1 MQLNLIPDTIVKRTS
16 SMSSQK
22 GKTSLNWS
30 LVALIILVGGLLTLI
45 CTNERSLFL
54 SLPHP
59 PKTPIEYTRIEL
71 SSEAKDDL
79 ERLGLT
85 PKNPVE
91 VKNPLTGE
99 KKTVHGRFLHV
110 TDFHPDPYYKPGLS
124 ISEMCHTGKGDAS
137 KYGDAILGCD
147 APLDLVY
154 NTIDWIEDNLKDKI
168 DFIVWTGDNVRH
180 DNDRDFPRFELDI
193 FDSNEKISKVMHD
206 KFDVLPIPSLGN
218 NDVYP
223 HNLFAEG
230 PTLQTREFYKIWRP
244 YIPQAQLHLFNKG
257 AYFFQEVIPGQL
269 AVLSINTLYLYKS
282 NPLVDSCDRKKDPGY
297 KIFKWLGYVL
307 KEMRARGMK
316 VWLTGHVPPTPK
328 NYDISCLRK
337 YIMWTHEYRDVI
349 IGGLYGHM
357 NIDHWV
363 PLDAKMAYDSFETKF
378 KTLMR
383 ERDFTTFAEDEEE
396 SITLEEVYDAFNSSI
411 HHDSIEEAPGVVDF
425 ARDIHVEAGVPKN
438 KVTYMNTVRETMYAD
453 IKKAKKCGKLSER
466 YSVAHVSASVVPT
479 FNPGFRIWEYNI
491 TDLHSVKSDVE
502 SWDSFFSKI
511 DVLLE
516 SDDGA
521 EYHES
526 FVALNDKMNA
536 FKKDKTIPPK
546 MPKNLPLGP
555 AYDRQ
560 LFTPERYVQYYL
572 DLKGINEGKKDFDYE
587 LEYSTDRYDMKDLTV
602 SEWLKLGRRLGE
614 PVNQNSKSMPKKE
627 SKKKGKKLE
636 VLWKQFLK
644 HTFIDSNYENLDYG
658 ITG

>member
-1 MQLNLIPDTIVKRTS
+1 MV
-16 SMSSQK
+16 
-22 GKTSLNWS
+22 SLQNEKKPLRWS
-30 LVALIILVGGLLTLI
+30 LVVLLIILGAFASLLLS
-45 CTNERSLFL
+45 NELWLFL
-54 SLPHP
+54 LLRSRQSPL
-59 PKTPIEYTRIEL
+59 EYTQLKLSEEDKDEL
-71 SSEAKDDL
+71 A
-79 ERLGLT
+79 RLGLT
-85 PKNPVE
+85 PKDPVE

-99 KKTVHGRFLHV
+99 KRTIHGRFLHV

-124 ISEMCHTGKGDAS
+124 IDKMCHGGKGDAS

-154 NTIDWIEDNLKDKI
+154 DTIDWIEDNLKDKI

-180 DNDRDFPRFELDI
+180 DNDRDYPRFEKDI
-193 FDSNEKISKVMHD
+193 FDSNEKISKIMHE
-206 KFDVLPIPSLGN
+206 KFEILPIPSLGN

-244 YIPQAQLHLFNKG
+244 FVPPPQLHLFNKG

-282 NPLVDSCDRKKDPGY
+282 NPLVDTCDKKKDPGY
-297 KIFKWLGYVL
+297 KIFKWLGFVL
-307 KEMRARGMK
+307 KEMRKRGMK

-363 PLDAKMAYDSFETKF
+363 PLDAKMAYDSFDSKF

-383 ERDFTTFAEDEEE
+383 QSEFNTFEDDEEDGF
-396 SITLEEVYDAFNSSI
+396 TLEKVYDALNSSI
-411 HHDSIEEAPGVVDF
+411 PHDSVEKAPAFVDF

-438 KVTYMNTVRETMYAD
+438 KVNYMNTVRETMYAD
-453 IKKAKKCGKLSER
+453 IKRAKKCGKLSER
-466 YSVAHVSASVVPT
+466 YAVAHVTASVVPT
-479 FNPGFRIWEYNI
+479 FNPGLRVWEYNI
-491 TDLHSVKSDVE
+491 TDLHNVKANDFG
-502 SWDSFFSKI
+502 SWDSFFTEI

-516 SDDGA
+516 KDDGA
-521 EYHES
+521 DYHDQFATFS
-526 FVALNDKMNA
+526 DKVDA

-555 AYDRQ
+555 AYDKQ

-572 DLKGINEGKKDFDYE
+572 DLKGINEGKKKFEYE
-587 LEYSTDRYDMKDLTV
+587 FEYSTDKYDMEDLTV
-602 SEWLKLGRRLGE
+602 NEWLDLGRRLGA
-614 PVNQNSKSMPKKE
+614 PVKQDSKEVTGIE
-627 SKKKGKKLE
+627 SKKKDKKLE

-644 HTFIDSNYENLDYG
+644 HTFVDSNYENLDYG